1 MTEQDA
7 KNGFQSLRFFSD
19 AALERARERGEVL
32 SVGFPAMP
40 ASAFANIALSPK
52 SGLLFFFE
60 NTRKNIA
67 EAALSFGAEKPKFF
81 RDVRLSALEKL
92 LPKLRVPA
100 GRPADAD
107 ESPRIAPKIFVAG
120 TFSGTAGTLAAI
132 PRWQMTRIGRRTF
145 LSANV
150 FPAEE
155 SPDEI
160 SDRLEEEY
168 LRLFRLAGTPPRLT
182 PLPKILREEEVGG
195 NWYADGGAAKAV
207 EAIETGKFRKIVLAR
222 AKDFFVENAREF
234 PAATLLAALRER
246 FLDSGCTVYFAR
258 TQADGA
264 GEKFVGA
271 TPEMLLHADGLK
283 LKTEAVAGTSAIA
296 ARGNAAALLSDEKE
310 RREHRLVVEDIAEKL
325 RSLGALPRVPETP
338 QLLRLPNVCHLRTPI
353 EAEFRFPDGNLGKIA
368 ETLHPTPAMCGV
380 PAHEAEKFIRETE
393 PFPRENFSAPIGFLD
408 KTRRGFFAVG
418 IRCAK
423 ISSEKIR
430 LYAAS
435 GLVAGSVPAKEFSE
449 IDSKFSALAEIL
461 KSGEKL

>member
-7 KNGFQSLRFFSD
+7 KNRFQSLRFFPD
-19 AALERARERGEVL
+19 AALERARERGEAL

-40 ASAFANIALSPK
+40 ASAFANIALSPE

-67 EAALSFGAEKPKFF
+67 EAALSFGAGKPKFF
-81 RDVRLSALEKL
+81 RNVRLSALEKL
-92 LPKLRVPA
+92 LPKIRVPA
-100 GRPADAD
+100 APADAD
-107 ESPRIAPKIFVAG
+107 ELPRVAPKIFVAG

-160 SDRLEEEY
+160 SDRLAEEY
-168 LRLFRLAGTPPRLT
+168 LRLFRLAGTPPKLT
-182 PLPKILREEEVGG
+182 PLPEILREEEVGG

-207 EAIETGKFRKIVLAR
+207 EAIEAGKFRKIVLAR
-222 AKDFFVENAREF
+222 AKDFFVENARGF
-234 PAATLLAALRER
+234 PAETLLAALRKR

-271 TPEMLLHADGLK
+271 TPEMLLCADGLK
-283 LKTEAVAGTSAIA
+283 LETEAVAGTAATA
-296 ARGNAAALLSDEKE
+296 ARGNADALLSDEKE
-310 RREHRLVVEDIAEKL
+310 LREHRLVVEDIAEKL
-325 RSLGALPRVPETP
+325 RSLGASPRVPETP

-353 EAEFRFPDGNLGKIA
+353 EAEFPFSDGNLGKIV

-430 LYAAS
+430 LFAAS

-461 KSGEKL
+461 KSGKKL